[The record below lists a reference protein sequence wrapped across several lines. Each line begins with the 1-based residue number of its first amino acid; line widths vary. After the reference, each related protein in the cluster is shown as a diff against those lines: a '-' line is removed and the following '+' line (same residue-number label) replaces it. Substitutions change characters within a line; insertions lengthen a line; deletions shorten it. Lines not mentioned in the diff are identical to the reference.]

1 MGIKTSENQELQT
14 DSVLENENVI
24 TGSSDDNGGELNDP
38 DSNVAEEDK
47 DDNAETLDTNISNDQ
62 VDGKSGEIN
71 V

>member
-14 DSVLENENVI
+14 DSVLENENGI
-24 TGSSDDNGGELNDP
+24 KGSSDDNGGELNDP

>member
-14 DSVLENENVI
+14 DSVLENENGI

>member
-14 DSVLENENVI
+14 DSVLENENGI
-24 TGSSDDNGGELNDP
+24 KGSSDDNGGELNDP
-38 DSNVAEEDK
+38 DNNVAEEDK